1 MSCCTSLGRRIV
13 AGLLAAVLAGSVVGC
28 TGSSNPPSTSKP
40 SNGKPLSSPA
50 VKEPRPDTG
59 P

>member
-13 AGLLAAVLAGSVVGC
+13 AVLLAAVLAGSVLGC
-28 TGSSNPPSTSKP
+28 TSSSSPPTTPKT